1 MHGSGSSTPAG
12 GGGGGGGYYGG
23 GGKWPNR
30 SRYTLDN
37 RPKKIVVKDVS
48 EDAKDDL
55 RTHFAV
61 CNDMTYGIMILK
73 PGLSL

>member
-1 MHGSGSSTPAG
+1 MHGSSSSTPAAAAAA
-12 GGGGGGGYYGG
+12 GGYYGG

-61 CNDMTYGIMILK
+61 CNGMTYGIMILK

>member
-1 MHGSGSSTPAG
+1 MHGSSSSTPAAG
-12 GGGGGGGYYGG
+12 AAAGGYYGG

-48 EDAKDDL
+48 EDAKNDL
-55 RTHFAV
+55 HTHFAV